1 MANDKNKKNSDNHM
15 SNEMAGEFGKLLILG
30 LAAVA
35 AWIAIIIASF
45 AASLAAMGERYRDH
59 GYNEW
64 EILKSK
70 TWRAVGILPFV
81 LIFAYVTAQYFPQNI
96 SIKNMITTKSL
107 DGVPKTE
114 TEYREIVEDAKSKIE
129 SAESDAKMARYGM
142 ESSYNEGRAVS
153 QEYKRAKS
161 VEEKSE
167 IEERSKRIEKDW
179 QESKDTIEKSKKS
192 IPEFRQKLAIDRDDL
207 EAFRNG
213 RPTSFD
219 KLKTAKAF
227 EMASEDHE
235 NTNTGKFL
243 WYGFLF
249 VLLSLPL
256 SYPMIFFA
264 RSDMKSLKNFQTLAK
279 WLDRVSDK
287 VSYLGLIPFRFLA
300 GLIGSVSS
308 SEEKIKKPSTVMQVG
323 HERNAFL
330 TDRNLNY
337 HTQII
342 GGSGAGKTNLL
353 KVMLEDRVAKG
364 HAIIFFDFKG
374 EVDLIDWMAG
384 AAEHYGRRDDLA
396 MISMADPK
404 ISYAYNPISLG
415 TETEISSQIMN
426 AFTWSESFYKNSAE
440 NALLIILKAFCYQRD
455 MTRKS
460 FHLGDIYQ
468 FLTDPSFRMDMVSAI
483 SQLNYPEMF
492 RADLKR
498 ICEELSTNKKENYLS
513 LVTQISKILN
523 SSAGEIV
530 AHKIGHDEEFNLK
543 EAMSSGKITYFMMNN
558 LKLKETAAIMGKLIL
573 QDLMKTV
580 GNIYDDRTYK
590 RNPVTLIID
599 EFASFATPDFGEF
612 IEKARGAGIS
622 IVVTYQSRKS
632 LDHIEQSLALK
643 MNENTANKIVFQVQD
658 SEDVEW
664 FCSLLGT
671 KKTTKETHQAEDGFF
686 GDTKTGMKSVREVEE
701 YVVHPNEIKKLKLG
715 QALLYCSKVDPHHVL
730 MNIKGANEFEGR
742 YERKFK
748 NEKIAKRTSFNVSV
762 PDQKKNNDVES
773 DNYI

>member
-1 MANDKNKKNSDNHM
+1 MAQDKNKKNDNA
-15 SNEMAGEFGKLLILG
+15 SNEMAGELGKMLIIAF
-30 LAAVA
+30 AAVA
-35 AWIAIIIASF
+35 AWIAIIALSF
-45 AASLAAMGERYRDH
+45 SASLAAMGERYRDH

-70 TWRAVGILPFV
+70 TFRAVGILPFV
-81 LIFAYVTAQYFPQNI
+81 LILAYVSAQYFPKNI
-96 SIKNMITTKSL
+96 SIKNYLSARSL
-107 DGVPKTE
+107 RDNPKTE
-114 TEYREIVEDAKSKIE
+114 TEFRELVEDAKSKIGSSQDE
-129 SAESDAKMARYGM
+129 VRSLGYSIQSNVEDAQRINRDLDRART
-142 ESSYNEGRAVS
+142 
-153 QEYKRAKS
+153 

-167 IEERSKRIEKDW
+167 LEESYKRTEKEW
-179 QESKDTIEKSKKS
+179 NENKIALFEAKKS
-192 IPEFRQKLAIDRDDL
+192 IPKWKDKLIVARNDL
-207 EAFRNG
+207 EAFRKG
-213 RPTSFD
+213 QPTTFDRPKSTGTRD
-219 KLKTAKAF
+219 LVGT
-227 EMASEDHE
+227 ETE
-235 NTNTGKFL
+235 NSNTGNFM
-243 WYGFLF
+243 WYGFLL

-256 SYPMIFFA
+256 SYPMIYFS
-264 RSDMKSLKNFQTLAK
+264 RSDRKELKNFQTFSK

-287 VSYLGLIPFRFLA
+287 ISYLGLIPFRFLA
-300 GLIGSVSS
+300 TLIGSTINR
-308 SEEKIKKPSTVMQVG
+308 EEKTNKPSSVMQVG
-323 HERNAFL
+323 YERNAFL

-353 KVMLEDRVAKG
+353 KVMLEDRIVKG

-384 AAEHYGRRDDLA
+384 ATEYYGRRDDLA

-404 ISYAYNPISLG
+404 TSYAYNPISLG

-440 NALLIILKAFCYQRD
+440 NALLIILKALCYQRD
-455 MTRKS
+455 MTHKT
-460 FHLGDIYQ
+460 FHLGDLYK
-468 FLTDPSFRMDMVSAI
+468 FLTDPSFRMDIVSAV
-483 SQLNYPEMF
+483 SQLNYPDMF

-513 LVTQISKILN
+513 LITQISKILN

-530 AHKIGHDEEFNLK
+530 AHKIGTDAEFNLR

-558 LKLKETAAIMGKLIL
+558 LKLKETAAIMGKMIL

-580 GNIYDDRTYK
+580 GNIYDDRTYQ
-590 RNPVTLIID
+590 RNPVALIID

-643 MNENTANKIVFQVQD
+643 MNENTANKVVFQVQD

-701 YVVHPNEIKKLKLG
+701 YVIHPNEIKKLKRG
-715 QALLYCSKVDPHHVL
+715 QALLYCSKVDPHHVI
-730 MNIKGANEFEGR
+730 MNIKRANEFEGR

-748 NEKIAKRTSFNVSV
+748 NEKIAKSEDVNVSV
-762 PDQKKNNDVES
+762 LEQGNNNDIEF
-773 DNYI
+773 DDLI

>member
-1 MANDKNKKNSDNHM
+1 MAQDKNKKNDNA
-15 SNEMAGEFGKLLILG
+15 SNEMAGELGKMLIIAF
-30 LAAVA
+30 AAVA
-35 AWIAIIIASF
+35 AWIAIIALSF
-45 AASLAAMGERYRDH
+45 SASLAAMGERYRDH

-70 TWRAVGILPFV
+70 TFRAVGILPFV
-81 LIFAYVTAQYFPQNI
+81 LILAYVSAQYFPKNI
-96 SIKNMITTKSL
+96 SIKNYLSARSL
-107 DGVPKTE
+107 RDNPKTE
-114 TEYREIVEDAKSKIE
+114 TEFRELVEDAKSKIGSSQDE
-129 SAESDAKMARYGM
+129 VRSLGYSIQSNVEDAQRINRDLDRART
-142 ESSYNEGRAVS
+142 
-153 QEYKRAKS
+153 

-167 IEERSKRIEKDW
+167 LEESYKRTEKEW
-179 QESKDTIEKSKKS
+179 NENKIALFEAKKS
-192 IPEFRQKLAIDRDDL
+192 IPKWKDKLIVARNDL
-207 EAFRNG
+207 EAFRKG
-213 RPTSFD
+213 QPTTFDRPKSTGTRD
-219 KLKTAKAF
+219 LVGT
-227 EMASEDHE
+227 ETE
-235 NTNTGKFL
+235 NSNTGNFM
-243 WYGFLF
+243 WYGFLL

-256 SYPMIFFA
+256 SYPMIYFS
-264 RSDMKSLKNFQTLAK
+264 RSDRKELKNFQTFSK

-287 VSYLGLIPFRFLA
+287 ISYLGLIPFRFLA
-300 GLIGSVSS
+300 TLIGSTINR
-308 SEEKIKKPSTVMQVG
+308 EEKTNKPSSVMQVG
-323 HERNAFL
+323 YERNAFL

-353 KVMLEDRVAKG
+353 KVMLEDRIVKG

-384 AAEHYGRRDDLA
+384 ATEYYGRRDDLA

-404 ISYAYNPISLG
+404 TSYAYNPISLG

-440 NALLIILKAFCYQRD
+440 NALLIILKALCYQRD
-455 MTRKS
+455 MTHKT
-460 FHLGDIYQ
+460 FHLGDLYK
-468 FLTDPSFRMDMVSAI
+468 FLTDPSFRMDIVSAV
-483 SQLNYPEMF
+483 SQLNYPDMF

-513 LVTQISKILN
+513 LITQISKILN

-530 AHKIGHDEEFNLK
+530 AHKIGTDAEFNLR

-558 LKLKETAAIMGKLIL
+558 LKLKETAAIMGKMIL

-580 GNIYDDRTYK
+580 GNIYDDRTYQ
-590 RNPVTLIID
+590 RNPVALIID

-643 MNENTANKIVFQVQD
+643 MNENTANKVVFQVQD

-671 KKTTKETHQAEDGFF
+671 KKTTKETHQAEDGLF

-701 YVVHPNEIKKLKLG
+701 YVIHPNEIKKLKRG
-715 QALLYCSKVDPHHVL
+715 QALLYCSKVDPHHVI
-730 MNIKGANEFEGR
+730 MNIKRANEFEGR

-748 NEKIAKRTSFNVSV
+748 NEKIAKSEDVNVSV
-762 PDQKKNNDVES
+762 LEQGNNNDMEF
-773 DNYI
+773 DDLI

>member
-1 MANDKNKKNSDNHM
+1 MAQDKNKKNDNA
-15 SNEMAGEFGKLLILG
+15 SNEMAGELGKMLIIAF
-30 LAAVA
+30 AAVA
-35 AWIAIIIASF
+35 AWIAIIALSF
-45 AASLAAMGERYRDH
+45 SASLAAMGERYRDH

-70 TWRAVGILPFV
+70 TFRAVGILPFV
-81 LIFAYVTAQYFPQNI
+81 LILAYVSAQYFPKNI
-96 SIKNMITTKSL
+96 SIKNYLSARSL
-107 DGVPKTE
+107 RDNPKTE
-114 TEYREIVEDAKSKIE
+114 TEFRELVEDAKSKIGSSQDE
-129 SAESDAKMARYGM
+129 VRSLGYSIQSNVEDAQRINRDLDRART
-142 ESSYNEGRAVS
+142 
-153 QEYKRAKS
+153 

-167 IEERSKRIEKDW
+167 LEESYKRTEKEW
-179 QESKDTIEKSKKS
+179 NENKIALFEAKKS
-192 IPEFRQKLAIDRDDL
+192 IPKWKDKLIVARNDL
-207 EAFRNG
+207 EAFRKG
-213 RPTSFD
+213 QPTTFDRPKSTGTRD
-219 KLKTAKAF
+219 LVGT
-227 EMASEDHE
+227 ETE
-235 NTNTGKFL
+235 NSNTGNFM
-243 WYGFLF
+243 WYGFLL

-256 SYPMIFFA
+256 SYPMIYFS
-264 RSDMKSLKNFQTLAK
+264 RSDRKELKNFQTFSK

-287 VSYLGLIPFRFLA
+287 ISYLGLIPFRFLA
-300 GLIGSVSS
+300 TLIGSTINR
-308 SEEKIKKPSTVMQVG
+308 EEKTNKPSSVMQVG
-323 HERNAFL
+323 YERNAFL

-353 KVMLEDRVAKG
+353 KVMLEDRIVKG

-384 AAEHYGRRDDLA
+384 ATEYYGRRDDLA

-404 ISYAYNPISLG
+404 TSYAYNPISLG

-440 NALLIILKAFCYQRD
+440 NALLIILKALCYQRD
-455 MTRKS
+455 MTHKT
-460 FHLGDIYQ
+460 FHLGDLYK
-468 FLTDPSFRMDMVSAI
+468 FLTDPSFRMDIVSAV
-483 SQLNYPEMF
+483 SQLNYPDMF

-513 LVTQISKILN
+513 LITQISKILN

-530 AHKIGHDEEFNLK
+530 AHKIGTDAEFNLR

-558 LKLKETAAIMGKLIL
+558 LKLKETAAIMGKMIL

-580 GNIYDDRTYK
+580 GNIYDDRTYQ
-590 RNPVTLIID
+590 RNPVALIID

-643 MNENTANKIVFQVQD
+643 MNENTANKVVFQVQD

-701 YVVHPNEIKKLKLG
+701 YVIHPNEIKKLKRG
-715 QALLYCSKVDPHHVL
+715 QALLYCSKVDPHHVI
-730 MNIKGANEFEGR
+730 MNIKRANEFEGR

-748 NEKIAKRTSFNVSV
+748 NEKIAKSEDVNVSV
-762 PDQKKNNDVES
+762 LEQGNNNDMEF
-773 DNYI
+773 DDLI

>member
-1 MANDKNKKNSDNHM
+1 MTNDKNKKNNDT
-15 SNEMAGEFGKLLILG
+15 SNEMAGEFGKMLILG

-35 AWIAIIIASF
+35 AWIAIIALSF
-45 AASLAAMGERYRDH
+45 SASLAAMGERYRDH

-70 TWRAVGILPFV
+70 TWRVVGILPFV
-81 LIFAYVTAQYFPQNI
+81 LILAYASAQYFPKNI
-96 SIKNMITTKSL
+96 SVKNLLSVKQSSDT
-107 DGVPKTE
+107 PKTE
-114 TEYREIVEDAKSKIE
+114 TEFRELVEDAKSKIE
-129 SAESDAKMARYGM
+129 SSQDEVRSLGYNIQSNVEDAQRIDRELSRARTI
-142 ESSYNEGRAVS
+142 
-153 QEYKRAKS
+153 
-161 VEEKSE
+161 EEKSE
-167 IEERSKRIEKDW
+167 LEESYKRTEKEW
-179 QESKDTIEKSKKS
+179 NEN
-192 IPEFRQKLAIDRDDL
+192 KLALSEAKNLIPKWKDRLIVARNDL
-207 EAFRNG
+207 EAIRSG
-213 RPTSFD
+213 QPTSFD
-219 KLKTAKAF
+219 RSKSKGTSDLVGIET
-227 EMASEDHE
+227 E
-235 NTNTGKFL
+235 NTDTADFM
-243 WYGFLF
+243 WFGFLL

-256 SYPMIFFA
+256 SYPMIYFA
-264 RSDMKSLKNFQTLAK
+264 RSDMKSLKNFQTFAK
-279 WLDRVSDK
+279 WLDRRSDK

-300 GLIGSVSS
+300 TLIGSASN
-308 SEEKIKKPSTVMQVG
+308 SEEKTKKPSTVMQVG
-323 HERNAFL
+323 YERNAFL
-330 TDRNLNY
+330 TDKNLNY

-353 KVMLEDRVAKG
+353 KVMLEDRIAKG

-384 AAEHYGRRDDLA
+384 ATEHYGRRDDLA

-404 ISYAYNPISLG
+404 TSYAYNPISLG

-455 MTRKS
+455 MTYKT
-460 FHLGDIYQ
+460 FHLGDLYR
-468 FLTDPSFRMDMVSAI
+468 FLTDPSFRMDIVSAV
-483 SQLNYPEMF
+483 SQLNYPDMF
-492 RADLKR
+492 RGDLKR

-513 LVTQISKILN
+513 LITQISKILN

-530 AHKIGHDEEFNLK
+530 AHKIGKDEEFNLK

-558 LKLKETAAIMGKLIL
+558 LKLKETASIMGKMIL

-643 MNENTANKIVFQVQD
+643 MNENTANKVVFQVQD

-671 KKTTKETHQAEDGFF
+671 KKTKKETHQAEDGFF

-701 YVVHPNEIKKLKLG
+701 YVIHPNEIKKLKLG

-742 YERKFK
+742 YERVNNQAQQGMTNTASIASNFIE
-748 NEKIAKRTSFNVSV
+748 NEIE
-762 PDQKKNNDVES
+762 QNDYV
-773 DNYI
+773 

>member
-1 MANDKNKKNSDNHM
+1 MAQDKNKKNDNA
-15 SNEMAGEFGKLLILG
+15 SNEMAGELGKMLIIAF
-30 LAAVA
+30 AAVA
-35 AWIAIIIASF
+35 AWIAIIALSF
-45 AASLAAMGERYRDH
+45 SASLAAMGERYRDH

-70 TWRAVGILPFV
+70 TFRAVGILPFV
-81 LIFAYVTAQYFPQNI
+81 LILAYVSAQYFPKNI
-96 SIKNMITTKSL
+96 SIKNYLSARSL
-107 DGVPKTE
+107 RDNPKTE
-114 TEYREIVEDAKSKIE
+114 TEFRELVEDAKSKIGSSQDE
-129 SAESDAKMARYGM
+129 VRSLGYSIQSNVEDAQRINRDLDRART
-142 ESSYNEGRAVS
+142 
-153 QEYKRAKS
+153 

-167 IEERSKRIEKDW
+167 LEENYKRTEKEW
-179 QESKDTIEKSKKS
+179 NENKIALFEAKKS
-192 IPEFRQKLAIDRDDL
+192 IPKWKDKLIVARNDL
-207 EAFRNG
+207 EAFRKG
-213 RPTSFD
+213 QPTTFDRPKSTGTRD
-219 KLKTAKAF
+219 LVGT
-227 EMASEDHE
+227 ETE
-235 NTNTGKFL
+235 NSNTGNFM
-243 WYGFLF
+243 WYGFLL

-256 SYPMIFFA
+256 SYPMIYFS
-264 RSDMKSLKNFQTLAK
+264 RSDRKELKNFQTFSK

-287 VSYLGLIPFRFLA
+287 ISYLGLIPFRFLA
-300 GLIGSVSS
+300 TLIGSTINR
-308 SEEKIKKPSTVMQVG
+308 EEKTNKPSSVMQVG
-323 HERNAFL
+323 YERNAFL

-353 KVMLEDRVAKG
+353 KVMLEDRIVKG

-384 AAEHYGRRDDLA
+384 ATEYYGRRDDLA

-404 ISYAYNPISLG
+404 TSYAYNPISLG

-440 NALLIILKAFCYQRD
+440 NALLIILKALCYQRD
-455 MTRKS
+455 MTHKT
-460 FHLGDIYQ
+460 FHLGDLYQ
-468 FLTDPSFRMDMVSAI
+468 FLTDPSFRMDIVSAV
-483 SQLNYPEMF
+483 SQLNYPDMF

-513 LVTQISKILN
+513 LITQISKILN

-530 AHKIGHDEEFNLK
+530 AHKIGKDEEFNLK

-558 LKLKETAAIMGKLIL
+558 LKLKETAAIMGKMIL

-580 GNIYDDRTYK
+580 GNIYDDRTYQ

-643 MNENTANKIVFQVQD
+643 MNENTANKVVFQVQD

-748 NEKIAKRTSFNVSV
+748 NEKIAKRESFNAPV
-762 PDQKKNNDVES
+762 PDQEKNNEMES

>member
-1 MANDKNKKNSDNHM
+1 MGNDKAKNNTKENDM
-15 SNEMAGEFGKLLILG
+15 EFIGKFATAAMVA
-30 LAAVA
+30 LAAWATIVLL
-35 AWIAIIIASF
+35 SLS
-45 AASLAAMGERYRDH
+45 ASLAVMGERYRSS
-59 GYNEW
+59 GRTEG
-64 EILKSK
+64 EIFKAK
-70 TWRAVGILPFV
+70 FWRLVGLLPFV
-81 LIFAYVTAQYFPQNI
+81 LVLAYFTAQYFPKNI
-96 SIKNMITTKSL
+96 SIKNVFSRDLYNDT
-107 DGVPKTE
+107 PKTE
-114 TEYREIVEDAKSKIE
+114 NDFRIRVEDAKAKIE
-129 SAESDAKMARYGM
+129 SNQSQIQMLGYSIQSNVEDAQRIDRDLRRAKTI
-142 ESSYNEGRAVS
+142 EDKSELEGR
-153 QEYKRAKS
+153 YKETEKEWNTNRESLAK
-161 VEEKSE
+161 
-167 IEERSKRIEKDW
+167 D
-179 QESKDTIEKSKKS
+179 KKS
-192 IPEFRQKLAIDRDDL
+192 IPSLNNDLIIARDDL

-213 RPTSFD
+213 KPTSFD
-219 KLKTAKAF
+219 KAQSAKAL
-227 EMASEDHE
+227 EAASGEQE

-249 VLLSLPL
+249 VAMSLPL
-256 SYPMIFFA
+256 SYPMVYFT
-264 RSDMKSLKNFQTLAK
+264 RSKHERLSRLQKFSE
-279 WLDRVSDK
+279 WLDSITGRM
-287 VSYLGLIPFRFLA
+287 A
-300 GLIGSVSS
+300 LIGVMPVGFISSLIWGKREEPVS
-308 SEEKIKKPSTVMQVG
+308 KPDTVMQVG
-323 HERNAFL
+323 YERNAFL

-353 KVMLEDRVAKG
+353 KVMLEDRIAKG

-384 AAEHYGRRDDLA
+384 ATEHYWRRNDLA
-396 MISMADPK
+396 MISMSDPK
-404 ISYAYNPISLG
+404 TSYAYNPISLG

-455 MTRKS
+455 MTHKT
-460 FHLGDIYQ
+460 FHLGDLYQ
-468 FLTDPSFRMDMVSAI
+468 FLIDPSFRMDMVSAV
-483 SQLNYPEMF
+483 SLLNYPEMF

-513 LVTQISKILN
+513 LITQISKILN

-530 AHKIGHDEEFNLK
+530 AHKIGKDEEFNLK

-580 GNIYDDRTYK
+580 GNIYDDRNYT

-701 YVVHPNEIKKLKLG
+701 YVIHPNEIKKLKLG

-742 YERKFK
+742 YERVSAQFEIYKSS
-748 NEKIAKRTSFNVSV
+748 NSTRSV
-762 PDQKKNNDVES
+762 PVVANKIEKND
-773 DNYI
+773 YI

>member
-1 MANDKNKKNSDNHM
+1 MANDKNKKGNSSNA
-15 SNEMAGEFGKLLILG
+15 SNEAAGEFGQFILMG
-30 LAAVA
+30 AAAVA
-35 AWIAIIIASF
+35 GWIVIIFLSLS
-45 AASLAAMGERYRDH
+45 ASLASYAERLREYGH
-59 GYNEW
+59 SEGH
-64 EILKSK
+64 IFKAK
-70 TWRAVGILPFV
+70 FWRLLGLLPFV
-81 LIFAYVTAQYFPQNI
+81 LVLAYFTAQYFPKNI
-96 SIKNMITTKSL
+96 SIKNMISTKSL
-107 DGVPKTE
+107 DGVPTTE
-114 TEYREIVEDAKSKIE
+114 TEYREIVESAKAKIE
-129 SAESDAKMARYGM
+129 SAETEARIAGYSM
-142 ESSYNEGRAVS
+142 ESSYSESRSVER
-153 QEYKRAKS
+153 EYKRAKT

-167 IEERSKRIEKDW
+167 IEDRSKRIEKDW
-179 QESKDTIEKSKKS
+179 QESKDTIEKSKKL
-192 IPEFRQKLAIDRDDL
+192 IPDLRQNLTIARDDL
-207 EAFRNG
+207 DAFRNG
-213 RPTSFD
+213 KRTSFD
-219 KLKTAKAF
+219 RIKSAKAL
-227 EMASEDHE
+227 ASVSDEQE

-249 VLLSLPL
+249 LAISLSL
-256 SYPMIFFA
+256 SYPMIYFTRSKHERLIRLQTFA
-264 RSDMKSLKNFQTLAK
+264 R
-279 WLDRVSDK
+279 WLDPITGSIAQI
-287 VSYLGLIPFRFLA
+287 GLMPIWFI
-300 GLIGSVSS
+300 GKLIGGK
-308 SEEKIKKPSTVMQVG
+308 SEEVVSKPSTVMQVG
-323 HERNAFL
+323 YERNAFL

-353 KVMLEDRVAKG
+353 KVMLEDRIAKG

-374 EVDLIDWMAG
+374 EVDLVDWMAG
-384 AAEHYGRRDDLA
+384 ATEHYGRRDDLA

-440 NALLIILKAFCYQRD
+440 NALLIILKALCYQRD

-460 FHLGDIYQ
+460 FHLGDLYQ

-483 SQLNYPEMF
+483 SLLNYPEMF

-643 MNENTANKIVFQVQD
+643 MNENTANKVVFQVQD

-715 QALLYCSKVDPHHVL
+715 QALLYCSKVDPHHIL

-742 YERKFK
+742 YERKFR
-748 NEKIAKRTSFNVSV
+748 NEKITKPTSFNVSV
-762 PDQKKNNDVES
+762 PDQKKNNEVELDS
-773 DNYI
+773 YI

>member
-1 MANDKNKKNSDNHM
+1 
-15 SNEMAGEFGKLLILG
+15 
-30 LAAVA
+30 
-35 AWIAIIIASF
+35 
-45 AASLAAMGERYRDH
+45 
-59 GYNEW
+59 
-64 EILKSK
+64 
-70 TWRAVGILPFV
+70 
-81 LIFAYVTAQYFPQNI
+81 
-96 SIKNMITTKSL
+96 
-107 DGVPKTE
+107 
-114 TEYREIVEDAKSKIE
+114 
-129 SAESDAKMARYGM
+129 
-142 ESSYNEGRAVS
+142 
-153 QEYKRAKS
+153 
-161 VEEKSE
+161 
-167 IEERSKRIEKDW
+167 
-179 QESKDTIEKSKKS
+179 
-192 IPEFRQKLAIDRDDL
+192 
-207 EAFRNG
+207 
-213 RPTSFD
+213 
-219 KLKTAKAF
+219 
-227 EMASEDHE
+227 
-235 NTNTGKFL
+235 
-243 WYGFLF
+243 
-249 VLLSLPL
+249 
-256 SYPMIFFA
+256 
-264 RSDMKSLKNFQTLAK
+264 
-279 WLDRVSDK
+279 
-287 VSYLGLIPFRFLA
+287 
-300 GLIGSVSS
+300 
-308 SEEKIKKPSTVMQVG
+308 MQVG
-323 HERNAFL
+323 YERNAFL

-353 KVMLEDRVAKG
+353 KVMLEDRIAKG

-384 AAEHYGRRDDLA
+384 ATEHYGRRDDLA
-396 MISMADPK
+396 MISMSDPK
-404 ISYAYNPISLG
+404 TSYAYNPISLG
-415 TETEISSQIMN
+415 SETEISSQIMN

-455 MTRKS
+455 ITHKT
-460 FHLGDIYQ
+460 FHLGDLYQ

-483 SQLNYPEMF
+483 SLLNYPEMF

-530 AHKIGHDEEFNLK
+530 AHKIGHDDEFNLQ

-643 MNENTANKIVFQVQD
+643 MNENTANKVVFQVQD

-730 MNIKGANEFEGR
+730 MNIKAANEFDGR

-748 NEKIAKRTSFNVSV
+748 NEKIAKRASFNVSV
-762 PDQKKNNDVES
+762 PDQKKNNEMES

>member
-1 MANDKNKKNSDNHM
+1 MANDKNSDDGLH
-15 SNEMAGEFGKLLILG
+15 KVITLG
-30 LAAVA
+30 AVA
-35 AWIAIIIASF
+35 LVLVALIKVIIAIAFTAIITAGISL
-45 AASLAAMGERYRDH
+45 SLAYKEK
-59 GYNEW
+59 
-64 EILKSK
+64 IL
-70 TWRAVGILPFV
+70 
-81 LIFAYVTAQYFPQNI
+81 Q
-96 SIKNMITTKSL
+96 
-107 DGVPKTE
+107 
-114 TEYREIVEDAKSKIE
+114 
-129 SAESDAKMARYGM
+129 
-142 ESSYNEGRAVS
+142 
-153 QEYKRAKS
+153 
-161 VEEKSE
+161 
-167 IEERSKRIEKDW
+167 
-179 QESKDTIEKSKKS
+179 
-192 IPEFRQKLAIDRDDL
+192 
-207 EAFRNG
+207 RNG
-213 RPTSFD
+213 ESWPAIFW
-219 KLKTAKAF
+219 K
-227 EMASEDHE
+227 
-235 NTNTGKFL
+235 KFKFGL
-243 WYGFLF
+243 
-249 VLLSLPL
+249 
-256 SYPMIFFA
+256 M
-264 RSDMKSLKNFQTLAK
+264 
-279 WLDRVSDK
+279 
-287 VSYLGLIPFRFLA
+287 LIPFTIICALLA
-300 GLIGSVSS
+300 EYYVPTKIKFNSLNSNEPKELTTKERIVGIEAQIKKINNDSLKKTNEVQNELGEFQRLKNKAEENLDWYEKERATEEL
-308 SEEKIKKPSTVMQVG
+308 EEKRAELLKKNGQVEKNLASVPKLQKKLRALKYELKAEQEATGEAHFDLVNKATAFVAKRNEKGRVENFIKIGLSLLTG
-323 HERNAFL
+323 AFL
-330 TDRNLNY
+330 FSFLLISYIKEEDLEKRVGVSNVARVFDYFFKAAALISYIFIWPYFFYKKGISKELDPEIYHSHMKLGWEHSAYLTDKNLNY

-353 KVMLEDRVAKG
+353 KVMLEDRIAKG

-384 AAEHYGRRDDLA
+384 ATEHYGRRDDLV

-455 MTRKS
+455 MTHKT
-460 FHLGDIYQ
+460 FHLGDLYQ

-483 SQLNYPEMF
+483 SQLNYPEIF

-513 LVTQISKILN
+513 LITQISKILN

-530 AHKIGHDEEFNLK
+530 AHKIGHDEEFSLK

-558 LKLKETAAIMGKLIL
+558 LKLKETASIMGKMIL

-580 GNIYDDRTYK
+580 GNIYDDRNYQ

-643 MNENTANKIVFQVQD
+643 MNENTANKVVFQVQD

-686 GDTKTGMKSVREVEE
+686 GDSKTGMKSVREVEE

-730 MNIKGANEFEGR
+730 MNIKRANEFEGR
-742 YERKFK
+742 YERKFN
-748 NEKIAKRTSFNVSV
+748 NEKVVKSENVNVSV
-762 PDQKKNNDVES
+762 LGQKHNNDMKF
-773 DNYI
+773 DNLI